1 MQFADLAFG
10 ESEKTNIG
18 VPQSLVDGSY
28 VFLIATN
35 TI

>member
-1 MQFADLAFG
+1 MQFIDVTFSKG
-10 ESEKTNIG
+10 KEPDIG

-28 VFLIATN
+28 VFLIATE